1 MHGTHEYPFVIT
13 ERGIVVLPV
22 TSAQL
27 DQAAPVERV
36 LTGIPALD
44 QMLGGGLYRGSSLLL
59 GGEAGTGKT
68 ALAAKM
74 LEAACA
80 RGERGLLVSLEES
93 PAQLFR
99 NMSSVG
105 IDLERWVDQGLLR
118 IWAARPSAYGLEMHL
133 VMFLQQ
139 VEEFAPSIVALDA
152 MASLNA
158 NVASLVVRKIDYL
171 KRRGIT
177 TVVTSLLHPGLG
189 EMTNVSSLM
198 DTWILVR
205 NAQTNGEQHR
215 LLSVRK
221 SRGTAHSHKM
231 RELVVSE
238 TGFDLLDVPVRTI
251 GAVVGSAQLASRAE
265 QTVAARRRGPQ
276 SAVVT
281 TDDDDGARST
291 A

>member
-1 MHGTHEYPFVIT
+1 
-13 ERGIVVLPV
+13 
-22 TSAQL
+22 
-27 DQAAPVERV
+27 
-36 LTGIPALD
+36 
-44 QMLGGGLYRGSSLLL
+44 
-59 GGEAGTGKT
+59 
-68 ALAAKM
+68 
-74 LEAACA
+74 
-80 RGERGLLVSLEES
+80 
-93 PAQLFR
+93 
-99 NMSSVG
+99 
-105 IDLERWVDQGLLR
+105 
-118 IWAARPSAYGLEMHL
+118 
-133 VMFLQQ
+133 
-139 VEEFAPSIVALDA
+139 
-152 MASLNA
+152 
-158 NVASLVVRKIDYL
+158 
-171 KRRGIT
+171 
-177 TVVTSLLHPGLG
+177 
-189 EMTNVSSLM
+189 VSSLM

-231 RELVVSE
+231 RELVLSD